1 MTGAETPAVTL
12 ADVRAAQE
20 RLRGQVVDTPCTASP
35 GLSEALGVD
44 VVLKF
49 ENLQFTGSFK
59 DRGSLVKL
67 LSLPDDARRRGV
79 IAMSAGNHAQAVA
92 HHASRLGIPAVIVMP
107 RFTPNV
113 KVERTRALGADVH
126 IHGEGLEEAGA
137 YAQEL
142 ARDRGLTLIHPYDDP
157 AIIAGQGTVALEML
171 AEHPDLDVLIVPV
184 GGGGLIAGNAVA
196 ARGLRPGLEVI
207 GVQMARYPSM
217 LQALRGEPVD
227 CGPSTIAEGIA
238 VKAPGRLTL
247 PIVRALVREILLVDE
262 GHVERA
268 VLRLLEMEKTVVEGA
283 GAAGVAA
290 LSAYRERFRGRTVGV
305 ILSGGNIDLP
315 ILSSVIERGLVR
327 SGRLVQ
333 LKVEIRDVPGALA
346 DVTRRIADADG
357 DVVHVGHQRA
367 FTNLPLRSAELDFVV
382 QARGPAHIDQIVH
395 ALEAGGYVTRRVEG
409 YAEPGGGTGV

>member
-1 MTGAETPAVTL
+1 MTGAEAPAVTL
-12 ADVRAAQE
+12 ADVRAAHD
-20 RLRGQVVDTPCTASP
+20 RLRGHVVETPCTPSP
-35 GLSEALGVD
+35 GLSRALGID

-67 LSLPDDARRRGV
+67 LALSDDARRRGV

-113 KVERTRALGADVH
+113 KVERTRAFGAEVR

-142 ARDRGLTLIHPYDDP
+142 AGDRGLTLIHPYDDP

-171 AEHPDLDVLIVPV
+171 AEHPDLDAIVVPV

-196 ARGLRPGLEVI
+196 ARGLAPALDVI
-207 GVQMARYPSM
+207 GVEMTRYPAM
-217 LQALRGEPVD
+217 LQALRGEPVR

-238 VKAPGRLTL
+238 VKEPGRLTL
-247 PIVRALVREILLVDE
+247 PIVRELVREILLVDE
-262 GHVERA
+262 NHVERA

-290 LSAYRERFRGRTVGV
+290 LTAHRERFRGRRVGV

-333 LKVEIRDVPGALA
+333 LRVEIRDVPGALA

-357 DVVHVGHQRA
+357 DVVHVAHQRA

-382 QARGPAHIDQIVH
+382 QARGPAHIDAIVRS
-395 ALEAGGYVTRRVEG
+395 LEAGGYVTRRIEG
-409 YAEPGGGTGV
+409 YAEPGGGSGV